1 MEGAAL
7 HYIAILEKI
16 PFLQIRSLSNFI
28 GERDKQQWKLKESIT
43 SLNQALQVILNKLEL
58 I

>member
-28 GERDKQQWKLKESIT
+28 AERDKQQWKLKESIT
-43 SLNQALQVILNKLEL
+43 SLNQALQVILTKLEV